1 MRTLNIIAMLL
12 LALPAV
18 AQQLDMSSLET
29 LKAKA
34 NNSIVV
40 DLDPALLRFAAAFL
54 SNQDQSEQDSE
65 EAAALQIAE
74 KLEAIQVRVFSFS
87 EEGDYLAGDLDAIRA
102 ELDAADWNGIVRI
115 EGDGGEDNVGVWV
128 HQADL
133 NVDGLA
139 VVVEGSKEVV
149 VANIV
154 GSISPQDLIALGS
167 QFGFPT
173 SGIDFDL
180 AEILEGF
187 GAALSEQDADADAA
201 EADADN
207 D

>member
-1 MRTLNIIAMLL
+1 
-12 LALPAV
+12 
-18 AQQLDMSSLET
+18 
-29 LKAKA
+29 
-34 NNSIVV
+34 
-40 DLDPALLRFAAAFL
+40 
-54 SNQDQSEQDSE
+54 
-65 EAAALQIAE
+65 
-74 KLEAIQVRVFSFS
+74 
-87 EEGDYLAGDLDAIRA
+87 
-102 ELDAADWNGIVRI
+102 
-115 EGDGGEDNVGVWV
+115 
-128 HQADL
+128 
-133 NVDGLA
+133 
-139 VVVEGSKEVV
+139 VVEGSKEVV